1 MMIVTS
7 TPERVK
13 TMMEILTVDALFD
26 RKQRET

>member
-1 MMIVTS
+1 MIVTS

-13 TMMEILTVDALFD
+13 TMMGILAVDALFD